1 LLLMALGF
9 QRRRACCARR
19 PGSSLNAPQQNADAL
34 EGEKTKLVVPNMQAF
49 SETLFEELCSS
60 HGISCETLPTSTVR
74 TPDFAITLRSVRV
87 ICEVKQ
93 INPNF
98 EDLQEI
104 RNVHLSHATGP
115 FVPNRLR
122 AKLKNVSGQLKAAS
136 VAGSPTM
143 LVVYDNTPFKMYTD
157 HFDVVQAMFGAH
169 TVAVSEGR
177 GLDPIVSE
185 PFFGGNRGLT
195 PNQNTA
201 LSALTILD
209 GGPTSEQRLRVYH
222 NPYAAVVLQ
231 PELLE
236 VLPVVQR
243 LLPGETTVNL

>member
-1 LLLMALGF
+1 M
-9 QRRRACCARR
+9 RAFA
-19 PGSSLNAPQQNADAL
+19 
-34 EGEKTKLVVPNMQAF
+34 
-49 SETLFEELCSS
+49 ETLFEDLCSA
-60 HGISCETLPTSTVR
+60 HGIPCERLPTSTVR
-74 TPDFAITLRSVRV
+74 TPDFSITLRSVRV

-93 INPNF
+93 IDPNF
-98 EDLQEI
+98 EDLQELGSVRSGQAI
-104 RNVHLSHATGP
+104 GR

-122 AKLKNVSGQLKAAS
+122 AKLKKVSGQLKGAS
-136 VAGSPTM
+136 VAGCPTM
-143 LVVYDNTPFKMYTD
+143 LVVYDNTPFKTYTD

-169 TVAVSEGR
+169 TVAVSARRET
-177 GLDPIVSE
+177 DPIVSE

-201 LSALTILD
+201 VSALAILD
-209 GGPTSEQRLRVYH
+209 GGSTSERKLRVYH

-243 LLPGETTVNL
+243 LLPDDTTVNL

>member
-1 LLLMALGF
+1 VLKP
-9 QRRRACCARR
+9 R
-19 PGSSLNAPQQNADAL
+19 
-34 EGEKTKLVVPNMQAF
+34 
-49 SETLFEELCSS
+49 
-60 HGISCETLPTSTVR
+60 ISCERLPTATVR

-93 INPNF
+93 IDPNF
-98 EDLQEI
+98 EDLQELGS
-104 RNVHLSHATGP
+104 VGSGQATGR

-122 AKLKNVSGQLKAAS
+122 TKLKKVSGQLKAAS
-136 VAGSPTM
+136 VAGCPTM
-143 LVVYDNTPFKMYTD
+143 LVVYDNTPFKTFTD

-177 GLDPIVSE
+177 EADPIVSE

-195 PNQNTA
+195 ANQNTA
-201 LSALTILD
+201 VSALAILD
-209 GGPTSEQRLRVYH
+209 GGPTSERKLRVYH

-243 LLPGETTVNL
+243 LLPGDTTVNL

>member
-1 LLLMALGF
+1 M
-9 QRRRACCARR
+9 R
-19 PGSSLNAPQQNADAL
+19 
-34 EGEKTKLVVPNMQAF
+34 AF
-49 SETLFEELCSS
+49 SETLFEELCST
-60 HGISCETLPTSTVR
+60 HGIPCEKLPTATDR

-93 INPNF
+93 IDPNF
-98 EDLQEI
+98 EDSQEI
-104 RNVHLSHATGP
+104 RNVRLDQAIGR

-136 VAGSPTM
+136 VAGSPTI
-143 LVVYDNTPFKMYTD
+143 LVVYDNTLFKIYTD

-169 TVAVSEGR
+169 TVAVSKGR
-177 GLDPIVSE
+177 DTDPIISE

-201 LSALTILD
+201 VSALAILD
-209 GGPTSEQRLRVYH
+209 GGPTSERRLRVYH

-243 LLPGETTVNL
+243 LLPGDTTVNL

>member
-1 LLLMALGF
+1 MPKML
-9 QRRRACCARR
+9 
-19 PGSSLNAPQQNADAL
+19 
-34 EGEKTKLVVPNMQAF
+34 AF
-49 SETLFEELCSS
+49 SETLFEDLCSAY
-60 HGISCETLPTSTVR
+60 GIPCERLPTAPVR
-74 TPDFAITLRSVRV
+74 TPDFAITLCSVRV

-93 INPNF
+93 IDPNS
-98 EDLQEI
+98 EDLQEMGSVGSGQAMG
-104 RNVHLSHATGP
+104 R

-122 AKLKNVSGQLKAAS
+122 AKLKKVSGQLKAAS
-136 VAGSPTM
+136 VAGCPTM
-143 LVVYDNTPFKMYTD
+143 LVVYDNTPLKTYTD

-177 GLDPIVSE
+177 EADPIISE

-201 LSALTILD
+201 ISVLAILD
-209 GGPTSEQRLRVYH
+209 GGPTFERRLRVYH

-236 VLPVVQR
+236 VFPVVQR
-243 LLPGETTVNL
+243 FLPDDTTVNL